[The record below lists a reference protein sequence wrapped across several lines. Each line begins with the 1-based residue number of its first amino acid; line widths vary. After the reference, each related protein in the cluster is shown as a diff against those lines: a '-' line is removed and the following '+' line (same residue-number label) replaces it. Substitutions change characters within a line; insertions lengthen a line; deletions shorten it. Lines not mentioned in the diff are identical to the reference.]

1 MADSFSEHVRDALTG
16 RAKQLWPNA
25 GVAAAVLI
33 MLFSKDDE
41 PWVVF
46 TKRSESVRHHKG
58 EISFPG
64 GVRDPED
71 ASLADTAIREAVEEL
86 GIDPAEVEI
95 LGELDDLPTFVSG
108 FVISPFVAVVPE
120 KEAYDHS
127 PDEISEV
134 IRVPLSR
141 LASIQREAT
150 WEREGRSFTT
160 QVFDVDGNVIWG
172 ATGRILSNFLEAV
185 GPALGLPAPA
195 AAE

>member
-1 MADSFSEHVRDALTG
+1 MASSFSDRVRESLAQRT
-16 RAKQLWPNA
+16 KQPWPTD

-33 MLFSKDDE
+33 MLFEKDGE

-46 TKRSESVRHHKG
+46 TKRSDSVRHHKG

-86 GIDPAEVEI
+86 GVDPNDVEI
-95 LGELDDLPTFVSG
+95 LGDLDDLPTFVSG
-108 FVISPFVAVVPE
+108 FVISPFVALVPE
-120 KEAYDHS
+120 KEVYDHS
-127 PDEISEV
+127 PDEIAEV
-134 IRVPLSR
+134 IRVPLSK
-141 LASIQREAT
+141 LAEIQREAI
-150 WEREGRSFTT
+150 WERDGHRFTT

-195 AAE
+195 PAE

>member
-1 MADSFSEHVRDALTG
+1 VTGSFADRVREAL
-16 RAKQLWPNA
+16 AKRTPQAPSTE

-33 MLFSKDDE
+33 MLFEKDGE

-46 TKRSESVRHHKG
+46 TKRSDSVRHHKG

-71 ASLADTAIREAVEEL
+71 ASLADTAVREAVEEL
-86 GIDPAEVEI
+86 GIDPADVEI

-108 FVISPFVAVVPE
+108 FVISPFVALVPE
-120 KEAYDHS
+120 KEVYDHS
-127 PDEISEV
+127 PDEIAEV
-134 IRVPLSR
+134 IRVPLAH
-141 LASIQREAT
+141 LAEIQREAT
-150 WEREGRSFTT
+150 WERDGYEFTT

-172 ATGRILSNFLEAV
+172 ATGRILSNFLSWV
-185 GPALGLPAPA
+185 GPALGLPSAA

>member
-1 MADSFSEHVRDALTG
+1 VRDALAG
-16 RAKQLWPNA
+16 RTTQPWETE

-33 MLFSKDDE
+33 MLFEKNGE

-71 ASLADTAIREAVEEL
+71 DTLADTAIREAQEEL
-86 GIDPAEVEI
+86 GIDPADVEI

-108 FVISPFVAVVPE
+108 FVISPFVALVPE
-120 KEAYDHS
+120 KEVYDHS

-141 LASIQREAT
+141 LAAIQREAT
-150 WEREGRSFTT
+150 WEREGYQFTT

-195 AAE
+195 VPSE